1 MTDSEL
7 EERAEMERQE
17 WLKQGGKARDTAAE
31 IIATHR
37 IVWQYRNKLERVW
50 PTPGRIDSLRF
61 AFTEAGEAMDAE
73 LRKVPQYARNNDRNM
88 SVIEELADC
97 AMMLCTALPEHYRFA
112 ELPLADFQTN
122 LDSICFEV
130 AETMLT
136 GEVVNPLHSIAVFL
150 REQYSASMATWV
162 EARLKRIQRK
172 VTPE

>member
-1 MTDSEL
+1 MT
-7 EERAEMERQE
+7 
-17 WLKQGGKARDTAAE
+17 DTAAE

-73 LRKVPQYARNNDRNM
+73 LRKVPQYARNDTRNM

-112 ELPLADFQTN
+112 ELPDVSVKT
-122 LDSICFEV
+122 LDGVCFAV
-130 AETMLT
+130 AEALLT
-136 GEVVNPLHSIAVFL
+136 GEVLEALVLIVTYLQTH
-150 REQYSASMATWV
+150 YSASMATWV